1 MMASQ
6 VWCFYGWREGAAH
19 YWYGPANVSG
29 VWSVK
34 KVNVQNKIHIT
45 ESPIELSVRTIE
57 YSTRPGE
64 NVLDLFGGCGGTL
77 VAAEQTGRRA
87 FFMESDPLYCD
98 VIIARY
104 EQLSGKQAERP
115 SRQ

>member
-1 MMASQ
+1 
-6 VWCFYGWREGAAH
+6 WCLYGWREGADH
-19 YWYGPANVSG
+19 QWYGPANVSD

-34 KVNVQNKIHIT
+34 RVNAQNTIHIT
-45 ESPIELSVRTIE
+45 ERPVELSVRTIK

-87 FFMESDPLYCD
+87 FLMESDPLYCD

-115 SRQ
+115 ARQ